1 MPTTTIGGQAV
12 HVDAEGFLTELQE
25 WSEPLAN
32 SLAALIGLELTD
44 EHLRIVRLARDDFAV
59 QGEAPTL
66 RRTSSI
72 AEVPIKTLFTLFPQ
86 KPAKKIAYVAGLPK
100 PRGCI

>member
-1 MPTTTIGGQAV
+1 MPTTTIDGQSV
-12 HVDAEGFLTELQE
+12 HVDAEGFLTELGE
-25 WSEPLAN
+25 WSEPLAPA
-32 SLAALIGLELTD
+32 LATLIGLELTE
-44 EHLRIVRLARDDFAV
+44 EHLRIIRLARDDFAV

-66 RRTSSI
+66 RRMSSI
-72 AEVPIKTLFTLFPQ
+72 AGVPIKTLFTLFPQ